1 MIMKNNINIKVNWRH
16 VSLEYQIR
24 KYDGSQDLSRT
35 ALLFRMVE
43 AAVDVEDWNTVKLLL
58 PKIEKLEEAPGFTN
72 FQAKCDS
79 KTFEKLE
86 GIKEKILYDLKDDI
100 KVLQQQYMLQLLM
113 CNYLEKLKIEV
124 LNVGEKTSSEEI
136 DAPDMVKILV
146 EMILLD
152 KDSSSINEIKDILVK
167 WKNDN

>member
-1 MIMKNNINIKVNWRH
+1 M
-16 VSLEYQIR
+16 
-24 KYDGSQDLSRT
+24 
-35 ALLFRMVE
+35 
-43 AAVDVEDWNTVKLLL
+43 
-58 PKIEKLEEAPGFTN
+58 
-72 FQAKCDS
+72 
-79 KTFEKLE
+79 
-86 GIKEKILYDLKDDI
+86 
-100 KVLQQQYMLQLLM
+100 
-113 CNYLEKLKIEV
+113 NYLKKLKIEV